1 MALYKVMDKDFLW
14 PVSSPVNLSLND
26 ERIYQLNAMINHI
39 GEESTSGHYNILL
52 GDKHD
57 SRFILVDDS
66 EISYISDL
74 NYTNANSYVI
84 LYTKL

>member
-1 MALYKVMDKDFLW
+1 MA
-14 PVSSPVNLSLND
+14 
-26 ERIYQLNAMINHI
+26 IYQLNTVINHI

-52 GDKHD
+52 ADKHD